1 MIINYLAEITTL
13 GPVHIGSGQEIK
25 KSEYIFDRQLNR
37 IYVMDPKKMFKGLSS
52 LRMLD
57 DFERFVF
64 RQFDSVPVYRDANRS
79 GNKQRDKV
87 LFDFIKEKNIRP
99 EIYKPWAAYSY
110 KLEDSGDLF
119 KRNNNIVAMVKDPY
133 GLPYVPGSSFKG
145 ALVNI
150 LLGQKLMSNED
161 EELRNRVTSEVSG
174 EVRSKTKY
182 LQGSS
187 EKCLVNGFHVLRSDK
202 KPIYD
207 AVNST
212 LRGLII
218 GDSKPLSVDDIIL
231 CQKVDVHK
239 DGSEK
244 KMPLLRECIKP
255 GTVIEIP
262 IEIDT
267 DVFHYDINEIIA
279 AITASYNNLELKFL
293 RSFPGTS
300 EPRRSDD
307 NLLYL
312 GGGTG
317 FVQKT
322 LVYSLYKNRDEA
334 VKTSAKI
341 LNAVFYR
348 PNNKNA
354 KASYH
359 LRDFEEHRVSPRVR
373 KCTLYNG
380 KRYDFGLCKVSF
392 KPMP

>member
-25 KSEYIFDRQLNR
+25 KSEYIFDRQTGH

-57 DFERFVF
+57 DFERFIF
-64 RQFDSVPVYRDANRS
+64 RQFDGAPVSRDANRS

-87 LFDFIKEKNIRP
+87 LFDFIKEKNIKP
-99 EIYKPWAAYSY
+99 EIYKTWAAYSY

-119 KRNNNIVAMVKDPY
+119 KRNNNIVAMIKDPY
-133 GLPYVPGSSFKG
+133 GLPYIPGSSFKG

-150 LLGQKLMSNED
+150 LLGQKLMLKED
-161 EELRNRVTSEVSG
+161 DELRKRVTSDVSG
-174 EVRSKTKY
+174 EVRNKTKF

-187 EKCLVNGFHVLRSDK
+187 ERCLINGFHVLRSDK
-202 KPIYD
+202 KPIND

-231 CQKVDVHK
+231 CQKVDVHT

-267 DVFHYDINEIIA
+267 DVFRYDINRITD
-279 AITASYNNLELKFL
+279 AIKASYKNLEFKFL
-293 RSFPGTS
+293 RSFPGSS
-300 EPRRSDD
+300 ENRHAED
-307 NLLYL
+307 NLLYI

-322 LVYSLYKNRDEA
+322 LLYSLYKNRDEA

-341 LNAVFYR
+341 LNTVFYH
-348 PNNKNA
+348 PNSKNA

-359 LRDFEEHRVSPRVR
+359 LSDFEKCRVSPRVR
-373 KCTLYNG
+373 KCTLYNR

-392 KPMP
+392 KPMQ